1 MEISDTPSDFNPN
14 KWRGRLILSLRWILG
29 GFVGLI
35 VSLSLYMIHPPIL
48 GPITLGQEQ
57 LLFYLIFDILYERFG
72 STELIFT
79 ISVILFSTIWMVIS
93 ALIFS
98 GKKRQIRLGAAL
110 ITLYSIIGMI
120 WYMILL
126 IGVISH

>member
-1 MEISDTPSDFNPN
+1 MESSDTQSDPKPN
-14 KWRGRLILSLRWILG
+14 EWRGRLILSLRWILG
-29 GFVGLI
+29 GMVGLV

-48 GPITLGQEQ
+48 GPIALGQEQ
-57 LLFYLIFDILYERFG
+57 LLFYLVFEILYERFG
-72 STELIFT
+72 STEQIFT
-79 ISVILFSTIWMVIS
+79 IPIILFSAIWMVIG

-98 GKKRQIRLGAAL
+98 GGKRQIKLGAILL
-110 ITLYSIIGMI
+110 ILYSITGMI